1 MVEETQSFYYSI
13 QQQGRRNRGA
23 EEGAIFPDFGR
34 TRSTTFLLRRPW
46 ITTLPSGY
54 SDLPTALLSNG
65 SETSLISALS
75 RTYIVGSG
83 KAEELILAKVRDHP
97 YISSAQKDSSG
108 WVGLRNV
115 TFC

>member
-1 MVEETQSFYYSI
+1 MVEETQSFSYSI

-23 EEGAIFPDFGR
+23 EEGAISPDFGR
-34 TRSTTFLLRRPW
+34 TRSTTFLLQRTW
-46 ITTLPSGY
+46 ISTLPPGF

-75 RTYIVGSG
+75 GTYIIGSG

-97 YISSAQKDSSG
+97 YISSAQKDSTG
-108 WVGLRNV
+108 CVGLRNV
-115 TFC
+115 SFC